1 MKRPRPSD
9 EKASRR
15 ATLKDV
21 AALAGVSPMTVSNV
35 VNGRLSG
42 YNAATREK
50 VLWAV
55 RSTNYRPDVAAR
67 SLRTDKRMAVGM
79 LVVQE
84 SSRLFLADPY
94 ITNLLDGLCA
104 GLNQHGYSMVLQGL
118 PASEVPRAPMVRQL
132 HTDGLCILMA
142 GAYDPRSELADALGS
157 LGQPIVLFQQSPAN
171 VQGDV
176 CVLLQDDT
184 EGGKLIAE
192 HLIERGARN
201 LVAIMPQPEWPA
213 MKARLA
219 GIRSAISQAGLAID
233 LTVVTTIDDTAT
245 ATEGTLSGH
254 MSGGHKFDAVIAG
267 NDQMAIGAYRLLTRR
282 GLSVPGDVRV
292 TGFNGFSFIDYLETR
307 LTTVR
312 SPAFQ
317 LGTLGAQHIIR
328 RIENGAFETANM
340 VLPVDFVPGQT
351 S

>member
-1 MKRPRPSD
+1 MKQARPSGG
-9 EKASRR
+9 KGSKR

-42 YNAATREK
+42 YNHATRDK
-50 VLWAV
+50 VLWAI
-55 RSTNYRPDVAAR
+55 RSTKYRPDVAAR

-84 SSRLFLADPY
+84 ERLFLADPY

-118 PASEVPRAPMVRQL
+118 AANEVPHAPLVRQL

-142 GAYDPRSELADALGS
+142 GAYNPKSALAEALGS
-157 LGQPIVLFQQSPAN
+157 LGQPTVLFQQNYSDAK
-171 VQGDV
+171 GDV
-176 CVLLQDDT
+176 CVLRQDDF
-184 EGGKLIAE
+184 EGGRMLSA
-192 HLIERGARN
+192 HLIERGARSI
-201 LVAIMPQPEWPA
+201 VAVFPQLHWPA
-213 MKARLA
+213 MKARID
-219 GIRSAISQAGLAID
+219 GIRHSVDAAGQSVS
-233 LTVVTTIDDTAT
+233 LTVLTSIDETPV
-245 ATEGTLSGH
+245 ATEGALAGYLSG
-254 MSGGHKFDAVIAG
+254 GDTFDAVIAG
-267 NDQMAIGAYRLLTRR
+267 NDQMAIAAHRMLARR
-282 GLSVPGDVRV
+282 GKKIPDDVRV
-292 TGFNGFSFIDYLETR
+292 AGFNGFSFIDYLETR

-317 LGTLGAQHIIR
+317 LGSLGAHHIIR
-328 RIENGAFETANM
+328 RIETGAFETTSV

-351 S
+351 T